1 MDSQAFLPTSL
12 ESLVQNLKSSG
23 IYKFKRLIEE
33 YPEHCDILSQKCE
46 YFYDYAKDFGVFSQT
61 SLPPKECFYNK
72 LKEEHITDQQYQ
84 HAQTVFKETGC
95 QTLLDYMHLYVKT
108 DTLLLCDVFESFRDL
123 GLEYYGLD
131 CCHYM
136 SLPGFSWD
144 SMLNGAL
151 NGLTGVVKAAIIFFV
166 FAGILFDTPVDA
178 LGGIM
183 GFVDTFL
190 NGGLTGLLVLV
201 VFLSWL

>member
-1 MDSQAFLPTSL
+1 MA
-12 ESLVQNLKSSG
+12 
-23 IYKFKRLIEE
+23 
-33 YPEHCDILSQKCE
+33 
-46 YFYDYAKDFGVFSQT
+46 
-61 SLPPKECFYNK
+61 
-72 LKEEHITDQQYQ
+72 
-84 HAQTVFKETGC
+84 
-95 QTLLDYMHLYVKT
+95 
-108 DTLLLCDVFESFRDL
+108 
-123 GLEYYGLD
+123 
-131 CCHYM
+131 
-136 SLPGFSWD
+136 SWD
-144 SMLNGAL
+144 SMLKGAL

>member
-1 MDSQAFLPTSL
+1 MA
-12 ESLVQNLKSSG
+12 
-23 IYKFKRLIEE
+23 
-33 YPEHCDILSQKCE
+33 
-46 YFYDYAKDFGVFSQT
+46 
-61 SLPPKECFYNK
+61 
-72 LKEEHITDQQYQ
+72 
-84 HAQTVFKETGC
+84 
-95 QTLLDYMHLYVKT
+95 
-108 DTLLLCDVFESFRDL
+108 
-123 GLEYYGLD
+123 
-131 CCHYM
+131 
-136 SLPGFSWD
+136 SWD

-166 FAGILFDTPVDA
+166 FAGILFPDTPVDA